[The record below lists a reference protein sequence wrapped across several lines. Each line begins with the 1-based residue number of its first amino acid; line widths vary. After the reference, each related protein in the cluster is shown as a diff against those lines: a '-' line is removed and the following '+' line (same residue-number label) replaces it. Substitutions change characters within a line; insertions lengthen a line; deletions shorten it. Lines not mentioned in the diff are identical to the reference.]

1 MESPGSQ
8 PAPVDDVCAFLG
20 PLQVNALPASPAE
33 RIAYGHDSQ
42 QFGELRLPQS
52 PGPHPVAVV
61 IHGGCWKARHGDLIA
76 DLANT
81 APLASALADTGLA
94 TWNIEYRRTDSPGG
108 GWPGTFQDV
117 ADAVDHLRVL
127 ARTYPLDLR
136 RVVIVGHSAGGHLG
150 TWAAARHRLPPQSDL
165 HARDPL
171 RVAGVV
177 NLAGP
182 ADLEAFLPQVE
193 TSCGEQ
199 VLRKL
204 LGGLPAEVPER
215 YSHGSPARLL
225 PIGVKQIVINGV
237 HDLVVPLEF
246 GAKYRDVATGH
257 GDDVV
262 LLPLEHAAHFEVIAP
277 GSVAWPVVRDS
288 AHSLLPPANEAASR

>member
-1 MESPGSQ
+1 MKSEVHLGSPGSQ
-8 PAPVDDVCAFLG
+8 TAPVDDVCAFLG

-127 ARTYPLDLR
+127 ARTNPLDVR

-165 HARDPL
+165 HARNPL

-193 TSCGEQ
+193 TSCGEP
-199 VLRKL
+199 VFRKL

-215 YSHGSPARLL
+215 YRHGSPAR
-225 PIGVKQIVINGV
+225 
-237 HDLVVPLEF
+237 
-246 GAKYRDVATGH
+246 
-257 GDDVV
+257 
-262 LLPLEHAAHFEVIAP
+262 
-277 GSVAWPVVRDS
+277 
-288 AHSLLPPANEAASR
+288 